1 MVSHNRRTSFIEKT
15 LLCAV
20 VYLLVFP
27 DGFYT
32 SVTLLVSKQPLINV
46 SVLFY
51 IYFSINASIL
61 NAILAFR
68 VP

>member
-1 MVSHNRRTSFIEKT
+1 MVFHNPRTSFIEKT
-15 LLCAV
+15 LSCAV

-46 SVLFY
+46 SVLLY
-51 IYFSINASIL
+51 IYFGINASTL
-61 NAILAFR
+61 NAVLAPR